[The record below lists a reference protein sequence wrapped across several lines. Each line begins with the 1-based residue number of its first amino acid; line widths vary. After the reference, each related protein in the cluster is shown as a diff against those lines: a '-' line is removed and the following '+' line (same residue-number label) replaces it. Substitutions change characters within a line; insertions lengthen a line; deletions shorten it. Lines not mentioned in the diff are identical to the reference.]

1 MAPIAVIWTIA
12 FVGASYLDQVQRMK
26 LVNACTTQLRLEY
39 FSGFFRQYIDR
50 FLEEDSAVHL
60 SRLTVDAEVVAK
72 KYFGSGLQ
80 VYHSLWSLV
89 VSIVA
94 IASARW
100 ELAVYVVVFSLL
112 SVNLPKLFQ
121 NGANQAE
128 RDFLDSSNRHIAQ
141 AQEGIGG
148 YLVIRLHRL
157 AASQTKK
164 YGKAA
169 QDLEQKDVAR
179 QRRIFAID
187 ELAGGIS
194 ILSFVLIIIFTLVL
208 VLQGKLSVGYTMS
221 ISQLLGGIMYPFEML
236 PGYLMAYHTG
246 RDLFRTNE
254 TRERTAA
261 EAVGTLGVSLE
272 RENSGIRV
280 EGASFAYPGGPQ
292 LLQKVSI
299 SLEPGKKY
307 ALVGASGCGK
317 CTLAKLIMGFMPLE
331 EGTVL
336 VGGTPVTQADKEQLY
351 RTISYQG
358 QRVWMF
364 RDTLRNNI
372 MLEAKVSETR
382 WREIVAAARLEEMLE
397 KLPDGAD
404 FMIEENG
411 KNISGG
417 EAQRIGLARC
427 LAKES
432 RFVIFDEVVASLD
445 NRNAAEIEGTVL
457 SLRDVG
463 VLMITHRIYE
473 ENMRRYD
480 QIFFLKDGKISEQGS
495 WKELME
501 KKGDFY
507 RLAVQSE

>member
-1 MAPIAVIWTIA
+1 MPDTL
-12 FVGASYLDQVQRMK
+12 Y
-26 LVNACTTQLRLEY
+26 
-39 FSGFFRQYIDR
+39 
-50 FLEEDSAVHL
+50 
-60 SRLTVDAEVVAK
+60 
-72 KYFGSGLQ
+72 
-80 VYHSLWSLV
+80 
-89 VSIVA
+89 
-94 IASARW
+94 
-100 ELAVYVVVFSLL
+100 
-112 SVNLPKLFQ
+112 
-121 NGANQAE
+121 QAE

-317 CTLAKLIMGFMPLE
+317 STLAKLIMGFMPLE

-351 RTISYQG
+351 RTIPYQG

-382 WREIVAAARLEEMLE
+382 WR
-397 KLPDGAD
+397 
-404 FMIEENG
+404 
-411 KNISGG
+411 
-417 EAQRIGLARC
+417 
-427 LAKES
+427 
-432 RFVIFDEVVASLD
+432 
-445 NRNAAEIEGTVL
+445 
-457 SLRDVG
+457 
-463 VLMITHRIYE
+463 
-473 ENMRRYD
+473 
-480 QIFFLKDGKISEQGS
+480 
-495 WKELME
+495 
-501 KKGDFY
+501 
-507 RLAVQSE
+507 